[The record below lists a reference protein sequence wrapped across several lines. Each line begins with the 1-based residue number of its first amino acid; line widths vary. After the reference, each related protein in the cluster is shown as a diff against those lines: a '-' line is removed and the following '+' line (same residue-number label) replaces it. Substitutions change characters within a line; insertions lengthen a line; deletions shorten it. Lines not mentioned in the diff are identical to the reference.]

1 MKVVASSGLLG
12 EATPPPAVSLI
23 CDAPCS
29 NCSRTRIG
37 VDFVLELLASGW
49 SGQRILDE
57 YPQLKA
63 DDLQAVFAFVRDCL
77 KDEDFVLRA
86 KAAESLLD

>member
-1 MKVVASSGLLG
+1 MDWQGRIVT
-12 EATPPPAVSLI
+12 TPDTLFGRPRIAG
-23 CDAPCS
+23 
-29 NCSRTRIG
+29 TRIG

-49 SGQRILDE
+49 SSERILDE

-77 KDEDFVLRA
+77 KDENFVLQA
-86 KAAESLLD
+86 KAAEGLPG